1 MSNPIRPEIPDLL
14 ALRPQAGGIRLHARR
29 IGAPMSGGHV
39 STFRGR
45 GMEFAE
51 VRGYQPGDDSR
62 DVDWRATARR
72 GKPYTKLYR
81 EERERPVLLWV
92 DLRAAQFFATKGC
105 YKAVMA
111 SRLATLAAWAAHA
124 QGDRIGGLVF
134 CEREHR
140 EIKPRRGKAAMLH
153 FINQLVTHPAW
164 DRGYTTAIE
173 EADRALTAALE
184 RLLRVALPGSLI
196 VLASDFH
203 GLRPEH
209 EALLAQIGRHCD
221 LVFLVTHDPI
231 ELEPPA
237 GRFWFDLGHGH
248 ERALDTGNDT
258 VRTRWKARFA
268 AHFEQI
274 ENLGRRRKARV
285 LRCATN
291 ADPAAL
297 LTRGL

>member
-29 IGAPMSGGHV
+29 IGAPLSGGHV

-51 VRGYQPGDDSR
+51 VRAYQPGDDTR

-72 GKPYTKLYR
+72 GKAYTKLYR

-92 DLRAAQFFATKGC
+92 DLRAAQFFGTRGC
-105 YKAVMA
+105 YKAVQA
-111 SRLATLAAWAAHA
+111 ARLATLAAWAAHA

-153 FINQLVTHPAW
+153 FINRLATHPAW
-164 DRGYTTAIE
+164 DRDYVTAID
-173 EADRALTAALE
+173 EADKALTAALE

-196 VLASDFH
+196 LLASDFH
-203 GLRPEH
+203 GLSPNH
-209 EALLAQIGRHCD
+209 EALLAQIGRHSD
-221 LVFLVTHDPI
+221 LVFLVTHDP
-231 ELEPPA
+231 LESNPPA
-237 GRFWFDLGHGH
+237 GRYWFDMGHAH
-248 ERALDTGNDT
+248 ERLLDTGDADT
-258 VRTRWKARFA
+258 RARWQGQFE
-268 AHFEQI
+268 AHFAQI
-274 ENLGRRRKARV
+274 DALGRRRQARV
-285 LRCATN
+285 LRCATD
-291 ADPAAL
+291 ADPATL
-297 LTRGL
+297 LARGL